1 MHSQN
6 DVSYL
11 MSQVPV
17 ACQQLTEVP
26 QKLIELL
33 LTHRPDWRVLLESIS
48 QKAWQTPLK
57 DLTAVPRE
65 NI

>member
-1 MHSQN
+1 
-6 DVSYL
+6 

-65 NI
+65 DI